1 MRLRHI
7 PEADEF
13 VSQSSI
19 TVSNPESLKGRWSS
33 AFQKAQPTFL
43 EIGMGKGQF
52 IIKMALAHPDCNY
65 IGIERYSSVLMR
77 AIQHL
82 LSMGDDAPDNLL
94 FISGDA
100 SDLPLFFESGEIS
113 GIYLNFSDPW
123 PKKRHAKRRLT
134 SKRFRDIY
142 YTLLLP
148 GSAIEFKTDNS
159 SLFDFSLDEFKN
171 DPRYEISEI
180 TYDLHNDSRLSAGNI
195 TTEYE
200 DKFSSSGNPIKK
212 LIAIRK

>member
-7 PEADEF
+7 PEADKF
-13 VSQSSI
+13 VSQFSM
-19 TVSNPESLKGRWSS
+19 TVTDPESLKGQWSK
-33 AFQKAQPTFL
+33 AFEKTRPVFL

-52 IIKMALAHPDCNY
+52 IINMALANPDCNY
-65 IGIERYSSVLMR
+65 IGIERYTSVLMR

-82 LSMGDDAPDNLL
+82 QSMGDDAPDNLL
-94 FISGDA
+94 FISKDA
-100 SDLPLFFESGEIS
+100 ADLPLFFEAGEIA

-142 YTLLLP
+142 YTLLKP

-159 SLFDFSLDEFKN
+159 SLFDYSVEEFKS
-171 DPRYEISEI
+171 DPRYYIRDI

-200 DKFSSSGNPIKK
+200 DKFASLGNPIKK
-212 LIAIRK
+212 LIAIRN